1 MMQFALYPLQ
11 VALANDQ
18 VAAERRVSLTACL
31 LMAFGIGA
39 SIGPLVVGA
48 LMQPLGSNM
57 LYLFFALCALVIG
70 GLSFVRAPGPLPTT
84 EVPLPHVVMPDSLA
98 TSPLGAALIPTLEEE
113 VIHASMGGQE
123 PEVESD
129 EDADTADEE
138 VLPDD
143 HPGDVREDQRH

>member
-1 MMQFALYPLQ
+1 
-11 VALANDQ
+11 
-18 VAAERRVSLTACL
+18 
-31 LMAFGIGA
+31 
-39 SIGPLVVGA
+39 
-48 LMQPLGSNM
+48 
-57 LYLFFALCALVIG
+57 
-70 GLSFVRAPGPLPTT
+70 
-84 EVPLPHVVMPDSLA
+84 MPDSLA

>member
-1 MMQFALYPLQ
+1 MMQFSLYPLQ

-18 VAAERRVSLTACL
+18 VAPERRVSLTACL

-48 LMQPLGSNM
+48 LIQPLGSNM
-57 LYLFFALCALVIG
+57 LYLFFTLCALMIA
-70 GLSFVRAPGPLPTT
+70 GLSYVKAPGPLPTT

-113 VIHASMGGQE
+113 VIQASMGSGE
-123 PEVESD
+123 PEPEPD
-129 EDADTADEE
+129 
-138 VLPDD
+138 PDD
-143 HPGDVREDQRH
+143 LQPDDDRQQPEPTDNRSPH